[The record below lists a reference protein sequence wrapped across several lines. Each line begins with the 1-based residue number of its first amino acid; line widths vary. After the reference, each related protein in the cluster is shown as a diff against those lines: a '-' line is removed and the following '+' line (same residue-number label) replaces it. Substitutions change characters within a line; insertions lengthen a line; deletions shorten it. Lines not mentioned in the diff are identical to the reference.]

1 MIARL
6 MGEAQY
12 RISDDLLEQ
21 LNAVDSRAGD
31 ALERDDEQD
40 FRSQLEEL
48 AKMVREHG
56 ERLDDAELTP
66 SDLIIPPTDL
76 SLDEAH
82 ELFEGEGLIPDLP
95 VPEGSTE
102 S

>member
-12 RISDDLLEQ
+12 RISDDLLEE
-21 LNAVDSRAGD
+21 LNAVDSRAGE

-40 FRSQLEEL
+40 FRSQLEQL

-56 ERLDDAELTP
+56 ERLEDTELTA